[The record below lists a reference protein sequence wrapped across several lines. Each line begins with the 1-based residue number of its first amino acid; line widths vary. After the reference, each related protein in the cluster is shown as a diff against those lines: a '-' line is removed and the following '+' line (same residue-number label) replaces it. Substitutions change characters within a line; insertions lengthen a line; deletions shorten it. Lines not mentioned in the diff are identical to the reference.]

1 MLPVTE
7 AAPIVVDSPVQI
19 AVLDPAFAAGNAFTV
34 TVMLWDAI
42 HPFELVSVTV
52 YVVFEVGLAVGLDTL
67 ELVRFVVG
75 LQL

>member
-1 MLPVTE
+1 ME
-7 AAPIVVDSPVQI
+7 RPVQI
-19 AVLDPAFAAGNAFTV
+19 AVFDPADAAGNAFTV

-52 YVVFEVGLAVGLDTL
+52 YVVFEVGLAVGFDTVAL
-67 ELVRFVVG
+67 LRFVVG

>member
-1 MLPVTE
+1 M
-7 AAPIVVDSPVQI
+7 VVDNPVQI
-19 AVLDPAFAAGNAFTV
+19 AVFDPALAAGNELTV

-52 YVVFEVGLAVGLDTL
+52 YVVFEVGFAVGFDTVAL
-67 ELVRFVVG
+67 LRFVDG